1 MQIYLSIM
9 YKTLEN
15 VDRKTIE
22 IACFMSWVNIGIY
35 DTKYVWIYPFYHLV
49 LIIEGDNRADTVA

>member
-22 IACFMSWVNIGIY
+22 VACFMSRVNIGIY
-35 DTKYVWIYPFYHLV
+35 DTKYV
-49 LIIEGDNRADTVA
+49 